1 MFDKI
6 NVWTIIKD
14 HLNTLNCKTGK
25 LYKRDTFVFF
35 FIPVVLSVLLSI
47 YQSKPSEPLLNALIT
62 AFSIF
67 AGLLFN
73 LLVII
78 YSIISREEP
87 SGFKPV
93 KIRFVTEIYSNISFG
108 VLLSF
113 FNIILLFLT
122 MLFLGFLSKNGILS
136 FISSFITYYSVILF
150 LLTLLMTLKRV
161 HILLAT
167 EIKGLK
173 VNE

>member
-6 NVWTIIKD
+6 NVWRIIKD
-14 HLNTLNCKTGK
+14 HLDTLNCKTGR
-25 LYKRDTFVFF
+25 LYKRDSFVFF
-35 FIPVVLSVLLSI
+35 FIPVILSAFLSI
-47 YQSKPSEPLLNALIT
+47 YQFKPSESLLNALIT

-67 AGLLFN
+67 TGLLFN

-78 YSIISREEP
+78 YSIISRE
-87 SGFKPV
+87 GAGKFKKN

-113 FNIILLFLT
+113 FNVILLFLT
-122 MLFLGFLSKNGILS
+122 LLFLGVLSKNNILS
-136 FISSFITYYSVILF
+136 FIFSFIIYYTVTLF

-167 EIKGLK
+167 EIRELG
-173 VNE
+173 